1 MKRNIF
7 RAFPSASALA
17 LTAVFASADPVAT
30 ILSISSAEQSD
41 KTVVTIRYALSGA
54 PAVVTMDFQTNAAHW
69 ASVGGTAVSGAT
81 GDVWKRIDTDGVH
94 EITWDPGTCW
104 PLENGELRTIRDG
117 NSRVVLEA
125 RVPEDAPDYMIVDLQ
140 SSTSADERVKY
151 YPDASFIPGGL
162 LGTNLYRTTSL
173 VMRRIHARGIP
184 WTMGEE
190 GETGTAS
197 PKDNNHVVT
206 LTNDY
211 YIGVFPVTQMQWA
224 TVGTQ
229 NNYNW
234 PSYFTNA
241 ATRAMRPVER
251 VSFTDIRLFAP
262 RSLANREHNATAA
275 EKAPYQW
282 PAAPH
287 PGSFLG
293 CLRGLTGIDFDL
305 PGEAQWEFACRAG
318 TTIGFWNNGLATSGT
333 SVDANCPGRTIG
345 NTATRTQLP
354 DRDCGTE
361 EGTQIV
367 GSYAPNAWGLYDM
380 HGNVF
385 EWCLDNWE
393 ANIGGLG
400 GVINSDRGA
409 PISADGANGGNSQCI
424 VRGGQW
430 QVDALSA
437 MSGIRKSDWPNVR
450 YAASGSSYE
459 ISYGLRLVCTAG
471 LK

>member
-1 MKRNIF
+1 MKQANI
-7 RAFPSASALA
+7 RLITILSALVSAAAYASAN
-17 LTAVFASADPVAT
+17 PVAKV
-30 ILSISSAEQSD
+30 LSISSAEQSENA
-41 KTVVTIRYALSGA
+41 VVKVRYALSGA

-69 ASVGGTAVSGAT
+69 ASVGGAAVSGAT
-81 GDVWKRIDTDGVH
+81 GDVWKRIDTDGIH
-94 EITWDPGTCW
+94 EITWDSGTCW
-104 PLENGELRTIRDG
+104 PLENGESRTIRDC
-117 NSRVVLEA
+117 NARVILEA
-125 RVPEDAPDYMIVDLQ
+125 CAPEDAPDYMIVDLQ
-140 SSTSADERVKY
+140 SATAVEERVKY
-151 YPDASFIPGGL
+151 FPDASFIPGGL

-190 GETGTAS
+190 GESGAAS
-197 PKDNNHVVT
+197 PQDNNHVVT

-211 YIGVFPVTQMQWA
+211 YIGVFPITQTQWA
-224 TVGTQ
+224 TVGTH

-234 PSYFTNA
+234 PSFFTNA

-262 RSLANREHNATAA
+262 RNLANREHNATAN

-282 PAAPH
+282 PAEPH
-287 PGSFLG
+287 SGSFLG
-293 CLRGLTGIDFDL
+293 RLRARTGLDFDL

-333 SVDANCPGRTIG
+333 SIDANCPGRTIG
-345 NTATRTQLP
+345 DTATQTQLP

-393 ANIGGLG
+393 TNIGGIG
-400 GVINSDRGA
+400 GAINSDRGA
-409 PISADGANGGNSQCI
+409 PISADGTNGGNCQCV

-430 QVDALSA
+430 QLDALSA
-437 MSGIRKSDWPNVR
+437 MSGIRKTAWPNVR
-450 YAASGSSYE
+450 YAASGSNYE
-459 ISYGLRLVCTAG
+459 ISYGLRVVCTAG